1 MIYNLLH
8 PQVCTH
14 LNTRNRCAKLVS
26 KACETLFLQI
36 FFMGQDLDE
45 VVEGFVFALRENGFL
60 VFIPKYGIKGP
71 VYLDEVR

>member
-1 MIYNLLH
+1 
-8 PQVCTH
+8 
-14 LNTRNRCAKLVS
+14 
-26 KACETLFLQI
+26 
-36 FFMGQDLDE
+36 MGQDLDE